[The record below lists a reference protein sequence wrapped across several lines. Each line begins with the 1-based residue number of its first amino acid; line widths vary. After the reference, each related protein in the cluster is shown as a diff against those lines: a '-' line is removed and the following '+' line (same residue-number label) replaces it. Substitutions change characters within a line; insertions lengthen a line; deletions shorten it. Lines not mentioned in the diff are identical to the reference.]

1 MGEAPTIGFWKWAKK
16 TPEREALI
24 FSDGTTIGYGAL
36 GKRVN
41 RISHGLRALG
51 LKKGDNVAIVLNN
64 EPAWLETILATLQLG
79 MYLTPI
85 NWHLTGPEIA
95 YIVEDS
101 EAKVL
106 IAGGEFAAECTKAAK
121 ELSFPAERLFT
132 TGAIAGFRP
141 FAELYENQ
149 PDTDPED
156 RAPGQMMNYTS
167 GTTGRPKGVRRPI
180 GNESPEEGAIATIAL
195 LALFGIPLGSGTY
208 LSPGPLYHTAPGAF
222 ALAAL
227 HAGQCVVVMNRWE
240 PADALKLI
248 AEHKVTTTHMV
259 PTMFHRLVELPDEL
273 KKKTDTSSLTHVIHA
288 AAPCPVPLK
297 HQMIEWWGPVIY
309 EYYAATEG
317 GGTKIDSKEWLA
329 HPGSV
334 GQPWPNS
341 EIHILDDDGNALPAG
356 EVGTVYMKSARAG
369 FEYFKDKDKTSK
381 AKRGELFTVGDM
393 GYLTEDGW
401 LFLCDRKAD
410 MIISGGVNIYPAEVE
425 AVLSMHPKVHDVA
438 VFGVP
443 DDDWGERVQAVVEP
457 APGIAAGDALG
468 EELMSFAR
476 ERLAKYKLPRK
487 IDFENDLPRQPSGKL
502 YKRLIKERYW
512 KDTGRK
518 I

>member
-1 MGEAPTIGFWKWAKK
+1 MAEEPTIGFWQWAKK
-16 TPEREALI
+16 TPERPALI
-24 FSDGTTIGYGAL
+24 FSDGERITYGEL
-36 GKRVN
+36 GARVN
-41 RISHGLRALG
+41 QISHGLRALG
-51 LKKGDNVAIVLNN
+51 LKKGDNVAIVLAN

-106 IAGGEFAAECTKAAK
+106 VAGGEFAAECGKAAN
-121 ELSFPAERLFT
+121 ELDFPAEHLFT
-132 TGAIAGFRP
+132 TGEIPGFRP
-141 FAELYENQ
+141 FVELYEGQ
-149 PDTDPED
+149 PDTDPDE

-180 GNESPEEGAIATIAL
+180 GNESPEEGALANVVL
-195 LALFGIPLGSGTY
+195 LQLFGIPFGEGVY

-222 ALAAL
+222 ALASL
-227 HAGQCVVVMNRWE
+227 HTGQIVVVMNKWD
-240 PADALKLI
+240 PADALRLI
-248 AEHKVTTTHMV
+248 EEHKVTCTHMV
-259 PTMFHRLVELPDEL
+259 PTMFHRLVELPDEV
-273 KKKTDTSSLTHVIHA
+273 KQKADTSSLRHVLHA

-297 HQMIEWWGPVIY
+297 HQMIEWWGPVIH

-317 GGTKIDSKEWLA
+317 GGSKIGPKEWLE

-334 GQPWPNS
+334 GRPWPGA
-341 EIHILDDDGNALPAG
+341 EIHILDDDGKELPAG

-369 FEYFKDKDKTSK
+369 FEYFKDKEKTER
-381 AKRGELFTVGDM
+381 AKRGDLFTVGDM
-393 GYLTEDGW
+393 GYLNEDGW
-401 LFLCDRKAD
+401 LYLCDRKTD

-443 DDDWGERVQAVVEP
+443 DDDWGECVQAVVEP
-457 APGIAAGDALG
+457 AAGLEANDALA
-468 EELMSFAR
+468 EELMSFAK

-487 IDFENDLPRQPSGKL
+487 LDFEYDLPRQPSGKL
-502 YKRLIKERYW
+502 YKRIIKERYW
-512 KDTGRK
+512 KDAGRK